1 MQQQQKEESG
11 AGAGYDRKSELKA
24 FDETKR
30 GVKGLVDAG
39 ITRIPRI
46 FHTPQRPS
54 SDDGRRGGFI
64 FPIIDLGGKEIV
76 GRIMEASAT
85 WGFFQVV
92 NHGIS
97 ATVLEDM
104 LNGARSFFEQDY
116 EEKKEFYSRDF
127 SKKIGYYTNF
137 YLYNSPFIDWRDT
150 IYFNMA
156 PHSPSPQELPRVCRE
171 IVTDYSKEVM
181 KLGELLLELL
191 SEGLGLAS
199 DYLKEEMECAKGLR
213 TICHYY
219 PPCPEP
225 DLTLGLNQH
234 VDKDFITLLL
244 QDQVGG
250 LQVLHKH
257 QWIDVP
263 PLPGALVVNIGDLLQ
278 LISNDKYVSVEHRVL
293 ANNRAARVSVAC
305 FFSTFLAPNPKMYGP
320 IKELLSE
327 EDPPKYKET
336 TIPEYVSYYN
346 KKGLDGTSALLHFKL

>member
-64 FPIIDLGGKEIV
+64 FPIIDLGGINAPGIRKEIV

-250 LQVLHKH
+250 LQ
-257 QWIDVP
+257 
-263 PLPGALVVNIGDLLQ
+263 

>member
-1 MQQQQKEESG
+1 KERAQG
-11 AGAGYDRKSELKA
+11 FRRNKKRSERA
-24 FDETKR
+24 R
-30 GVKGLVDAG
+30 GRRNHSHSKNLSH
-39 ITRIPRI
+39 TS
-46 FHTPQRPS
+46 TPQRPS

-64 FPIIDLGGKEIV
+64 FPIIDLGGIDAPGVRKEIV

-156 PHSPSPQELPRVCRE
+156 PHPPSPHELPRVCRE

-191 SEGLGLAS
+191 SEGLGLATS

-225 DLTLGLNQH
+225 ELTLGLNQH

-250 LQVLHKH
+250 LQ
-257 QWIDVP
+257 
-263 PLPGALVVNIGDLLQ
+263 

-293 ANNRAARVSVAC
+293 ANNRVARVSVAC

-327 EDPPKYKET
+327 EDPPKYRET

>member
-1 MQQQQKEESG
+1 
-11 AGAGYDRKSELKA
+11 
-24 FDETKR
+24 
-30 GVKGLVDAG
+30 
-39 ITRIPRI
+39 
-46 FHTPQRPS
+46 
-54 SDDGRRGGFI
+54 
-64 FPIIDLGGKEIV
+64 
-76 GRIMEASAT
+76 
-85 WGFFQVV
+85 
-92 NHGIS
+92 
-97 ATVLEDM
+97 M

-156 PHSPSPQELPRVCRE
+156 PHPPSPHELPRVCRE

-191 SEGLGLAS
+191 SEGLGLATS

-225 DLTLGLNQH
+225 ELTLGLNQH

-293 ANNRAARVSVAC
+293 ANNRVARVSVAC

-327 EDPPKYKET
+327 EDPPKYRET

>member
-1 MQQQQKEESG
+1 
-11 AGAGYDRKSELKA
+11 
-24 FDETKR
+24 
-30 GVKGLVDAG
+30 
-39 ITRIPRI
+39 
-46 FHTPQRPS
+46 
-54 SDDGRRGGFI
+54 
-64 FPIIDLGGKEIV
+64 
-76 GRIMEASAT
+76 MEASAT

-127 SKKIGYYTNF
+127 
-137 YLYNSPFIDWRDT
+137 
-150 IYFNMA
+150 M
-156 PHSPSPQELPRVCRE
+156 
-171 IVTDYSKEVM
+171 TDYSKEVM

-191 SEGLGLAS
+191 SEGLGLATS

-225 DLTLGLNQH
+225 ELTLGLNQH

-293 ANNRAARVSVAC
+293 ANNRVARVSVAC

-327 EDPPKYKET
+327 EDPPKYRET